1 MEKHQIIAKAKRKD
15 NGEWIHGYFFS
26 IVSIKNHLLRSE
38 HIRSNL
44 TCHYIHL
51 KKSNDYKI
59 AAFEVIPET
68 LEYHTGYSIDGVD
81 LYTGDLIQDGIDNLI
96 GVIKLGKYCSPF
108 CNNIEECHIGFYVE
122 WLKYDCY
129 LRKDLGYWLSRADI
143 KLIGNI
149 HDNPNLL
156 KEIIE

>member
-1 MEKHQIIAKAKRKD
+1 MDSRL
-15 NGEWIHGYFFS
+15 FFFDS
-26 IVSIKNHLLRSE
+26 FNQESFITFGTYTFKFDVRLYSP
-38 HIRSNL
+38 
-44 TCHYIHL
+44 

>member
-51 KKSNDYKI
+51 KKGRIS
-59 AAFEVIPET
+59 AP
-68 LEYHTGYSIDGVD
+68 L
-81 LYTGDLIQDGIDNLI
+81 
-96 GVIKLGKYCSPF
+96 
-108 CNNIEECHIGFYVE
+108 
-122 WLKYDCY
+122 
-129 LRKDLGYWLSRADI
+129 
-143 KLIGNI
+143 
-149 HDNPNLL
+149 LL
-156 KEIIE
+156 KL